1 MFDDRERT
9 ELDRPPFDTIEF
21 GESDEHARARVATL
35 VEEPAGD
42 EPVSADEFDS
52 GAIGL
57 RGEGRRRSGDD
68 EEEADDNFEDEDE
81 DDALDEALDDDFDDD
96 EFEDDD
102 DELDDDLDEE
112 EEEEEL

>member
-1 MFDDRERT
+1 MFDDRERN
-9 ELDRPPFDTIEF
+9 ELDRPTCDAIEF
-21 GESDEHARARVATL
+21 GVDHEQVGAGAATA
-35 VEEPAGD
+35 VEEPAGG
-42 EPVSADEFDS
+42 EPVSADELDS

-68 EEEADDNFEDEDE
+68 EEEVDDSFEDEDD

-102 DELDDDLDEE
+102 ELDDDLDEE

>member
-9 ELDRPPFDTIEF
+9 ELERPPFDTIEF
-21 GESDEHARARVATL
+21 EVDHEQFGAGVATA
-35 VEEPAGD
+35 VDEPAGD
-42 EPVSADEFDS
+42 EPVSPDEFDS

-68 EEEADDNFEDEDE
+68 EEEVDDNFEDEEE

-102 DELDDDLDEE
+102 ELDDDLDEE